1 MGEPTREDAQLM
13 LQIAQWGTSLGVN
26 DAMVQVFSEEF
37 DPYEADATE
46 PNANKILI
54 FCETIGTLVK
64 RDLLSKE
71 LVDDWLW
78 IDGLWGRVGPAAVKY
93 RDKQEEERLFA
104 NFEAMTSENAPD
116 VRAALKEAEEKR
128 EEEERKQKEEEER
141 KEKEEEEKKK
151 EEEAK
156 DKEDGD
162 GEGEGDGDGDGD
174 GDGESSSEGK
184 DEKDDGKDK
193 KDDNEDKKDDD
204 EDKKDDDEE
213 S

>member
-26 DAMVQVFSEEF
+26 DATVQVFSEEF

-46 PNANKILI
+46 PNVNKILV

-64 RDLLSKE
+64 RELISKE
-71 LVDDWLW
+71 LVEDWLW

-93 RDKQEEERLFA
+93 RDKQEEERLFE

-116 VRAALKEAEEKR
+116 VRALLKEAEEKR
-128 EEEERKQKEEEER
+128 AEEERK
-141 KEKEEEEKKK
+141 KEEEEKKK
-151 EEEAK
+151 KEEEERK
-156 DKEDGD
+156 KEE
-162 GEGEGDGDGDGD
+162 EGEEE
-174 GDGESSSEGK
+174 GE
-184 DEKDDGKDK
+184 DDDSDSD
-193 KDDNEDKKDDD
+193 DDND
-204 EDKKDDDEE
+204 EDKDKDDDEE

>member
-26 DAMVQVFSEEF
+26 DAMVQVFGEEF

-46 PNANKILI
+46 PNVNKILV

-64 RDLLSKE
+64 RELLSKD

-93 RDKQEEERLFA
+93 REKQDEQRLFE
-104 NFEAMTSENAPD
+104 NFEAMTSDEAPD
-116 VRAALKEAEEKR
+116 VKAALKEAEEKR
-128 EEEERKQKEEEER
+128 AEEERK
-141 KEKEEEEKKK
+141 KEEEEKKK
-151 EEEAK
+151 KEEEERK
-156 DKEDGD
+156 KKEEEDEDG
-162 GEGEGDGDGDGD
+162 EEGD
-174 GDGESSSEGK
+174 SE
-184 DEKDDGKDK
+184 
-193 KDDNEDKKDDD
+193 KDDD
-204 EDKKDDDEE
+204 EDDEDKDDDED